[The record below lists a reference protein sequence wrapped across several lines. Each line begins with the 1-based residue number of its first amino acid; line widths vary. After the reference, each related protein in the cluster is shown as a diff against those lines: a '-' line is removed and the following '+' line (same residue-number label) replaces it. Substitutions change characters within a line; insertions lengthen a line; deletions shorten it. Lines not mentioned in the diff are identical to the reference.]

1 MVCEKL
7 DFEYKSEAG
16 FSAALSA
23 TVAISD
29 KNLQYITCTRLTA
42 VIDTQVLTTRP
53 IHQMCV
59 TAVSCSITTP
69 FQKCI
74 EFQCPQMPYFHDI
87 SLNCSLN
94 LALICKDFVP
104 TISPNFMWKGAGQ
117 PDICI
122 I

>member
-1 MVCEKL
+1 MQYDENQICFMVCEKL

-16 FSAALSA
+16 FSALSA

-59 TAVSCSITTP
+59 MAVSFSITP

-74 EFQCPQMPYFHDI
+74 EEFWLWHHP
-87 SLNCSLN
+87 
-94 LALICKDFVP
+94 LAI
-104 TISPNFMWKGAGQ
+104 
-117 PDICI
+117 
-122 I
+122 